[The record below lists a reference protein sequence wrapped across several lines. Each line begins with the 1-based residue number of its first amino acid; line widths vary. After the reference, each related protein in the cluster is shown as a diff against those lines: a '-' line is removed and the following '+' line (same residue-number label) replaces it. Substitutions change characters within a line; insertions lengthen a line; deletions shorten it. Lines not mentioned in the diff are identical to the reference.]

1 MNSLQNSLGY
11 ALTVPA
17 ACLKVTGE
25 DVLMFL
31 QGQFTQEL
39 RVDRS
44 GSAAYGLLLSQKGKV
59 VADAFILRVSDREFW
74 LMSYRVP
81 GAVIRERLEAY
92 VIADDVV
99 IEDQTEGA
107 GLLSL
112 IGEGACE
119 WLQALVGTLPAAGM
133 MLRLPDG
140 SMVFRGRRSAA
151 ENWEWLAPRAGLPAP
166 SVPAL
171 APDDLERIRLLAG
184 VPAIPDDL
192 GSGDLPNEGGLE
204 ESAISYTKGCYLGQ
218 EVMARLKAMGQVRRR
233 LKRVRGT
240 GAVPSARPADL
251 YQGGKRVGDV
261 RTWVDDGAGGW
272 LGLSM
277 LSLLSLDASAPLSLS
292 PADPGT
298 ITVVGDP

>member
-1 MNSLQNSLGY
+1 MGH
-11 ALTVPA
+11 AVVTPA

-25 DVLMFL
+25 DALMFL

-39 RVDRS
+39 RADRA

-59 VADAFILRVSDREFW
+59 MADAFILRVSEREFW
-74 LMSYRVP
+74 LVSYRVP
-81 GAVIRERLEAY
+81 ASVIRERLEAY

-99 IEDQTEGA
+99 IADETEGW

-112 IGEGACE
+112 IGDSARG
-119 WLQALVGTLPAAGM
+119 WLQAEVGVLPAAGAL
-133 MLRLPDG
+133 LRRADG
-140 SMVFRGRRSAA
+140 GLIFQGRRGPA
-151 ENWEWLAPRAGLPAP
+151 ESWEWLAPRAAWPATPPLPVLTAG
-166 SVPAL
+166 
-171 APDDLERIRLLAG
+171 DLEQARLSAG

-192 GSGDLPNEGGLE
+192 GPTDLPNEGGLE
-204 ESAISYTKGCYLGQ
+204 DSAISYTKGCYLGQ

-233 LKRVRGT
+233 LKRVQGT
-240 GAVPSARPADL
+240 GAVPSTHPADV
-251 YQGGKRVGDV
+251 YQGGKRVGEV
-261 RTWVDDGAGGW
+261 RTWIDDGAGGW

-277 LSLLSLDASAPLSLS
+277 LSLLSLDVSAPLSLS